1 MLKTLYEEYLIFQP
15 FLYEYAYLYILN
27 LNKLIVNNVLMK
39 SFNRLIKKG
48 ELMFQIYKDKSNKH
62 RFRLKAKNGENIISS
77 QAYASR
83 ATCMKGIKSV
93 AKHSTNKENFKTKE
107 NKAGKWNFNLIAG
120 NNRVIATS
128 QSYADRSSM
137 NKGIKSVMANAPKMK
152 IT

>member
-1 MLKTLYEEYLIFQP
+1 
-15 FLYEYAYLYILN
+15 
-27 LNKLIVNNVLMK
+27 MK
-39 SFNRLIKKG
+39 SFIRLIKKG

-93 AKHSTNKENFKTKE
+93 AKHSTNKENFKIKE